1 VHFCNYCCS
10 GKEVLH
16 IVVVYV
22 ALITQHAI
30 RIFSASYYTAI
41 CGLSDSTLLLH
52 VIYLYTPRFSGK
64 NYRTETC
71 VLIFSP
77 TSVRNIS
84 SSKNNLRDIV
94 KNAHKVPVI
103 LVGFSSKLNF
113 SNKFSKKTYIL
124 NFMKIRPVGTEW
136 LHSNRKKDGRMDMTK
151 LTIFFLIL
159 RTDVKKEQIHFLK
172 PT

>member
-1 VHFCNYCCS
+1 
-10 GKEVLH
+10 
-16 IVVVYV
+16 VVVYV

-41 CGLSDSTLLLH
+41 CGLSDSTLLPH

-64 NYRTETC
+64 NYRRETC

-103 LVGFSSKLNF
+103 LVGFSSKLKF
-113 SNKFSKKTYIL
+113 SNKFSKKTYML
-124 NFMKIRPVGTEW
+124 NFMKIRPVRAE
-136 LHSNRKKDGRMDMTK
+136 
-151 LTIFFLIL
+151 
-159 RTDVKKEQIHFLK
+159 
-172 PT
+172 